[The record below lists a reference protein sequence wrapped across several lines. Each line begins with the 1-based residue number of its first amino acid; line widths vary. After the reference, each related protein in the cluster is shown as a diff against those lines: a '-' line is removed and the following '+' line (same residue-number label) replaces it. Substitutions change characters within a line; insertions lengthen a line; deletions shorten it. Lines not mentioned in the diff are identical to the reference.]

1 MQLNANSHTFW
12 FTHKVNRYE
21 TVKISPGKTTLKKTS
36 EIVMLDWDNCTLDVV
51 GRLPDGKTRIVFRSK
66 SKKISK
72 YMGDKPVGIRYMLG
86 VDITKASLPK
96 IEQYE
101 LSEDNSKVR
110 DNFDVGKG
118 QTNNNQRVV
127 FQLDDRYWIWDWY
140 DGQESIENTEIY
152 RIYQLVS
159 SQIESSKPFT
169 RGLFNIELENEIEE
183 AKTKKSP
190 IIPLIYQPAMDSLK
204 NYVRE
209 VHCAMI
215 EPNIIEVSII
225 FNNEQLRK
233 FKIANNFYEKFRL
246 LKYGRTSDIET
257 FRISNDGSNLKDN
270 DKNYYTFENIYSDKY
285 GIEYDTIHHD
295 PKIAPPREIKYM
307 SKKFFN
313 PIVFINTS
321 NHAMS
326 ESDNNHD
333 LWKWE
338 YIPFTKDSPIKF
350 GTKSRSEIDR
360 AFTSILLKIA
370 TLFTR

>member
-1 MQLNANSHTFW
+1 MQLHTNNYKFW

-21 TVKISPGKTTLKKTS
+21 TMEISPGKKTLKKTP
-36 EIVMLDWDNCTLDVV
+36 EIVKLDWDNCILDVV
-51 GRLPDGKTRIVFRSK
+51 GRLPNGKTRIVFRSK

-96 IEQYE
+96 IEPYE

-110 DNFDVGKG
+110 GNFDARKG
-118 QTNNNQRVV
+118 QTNSNQRAV
-127 FQLDDRYWIWDWY
+127 FQLDDKYWVWNWH
-140 DGQESIENTEIY
+140 DGKDDIEKSEIY

-169 RGLFNIELENEIEE
+169 RGLFSIDMENEIEE
-183 AKTKKSP
+183 AKTEKSP
-190 IIPLIYQPAMDSLK
+190 IIPIIYQPAMDSLK

-209 VHCAMI
+209 VHCALI
-215 EPNIIEVSII
+215 KPNIIEVSII

-233 FKIANNFYEKFRL
+233 FKIANNLYEKFRL
-246 LKYGRTSDIET
+246 LRYGRTFDIET
-257 FRISNDGSNLKDN
+257 FRICNDDINLKDT
-270 DKNYYTFENIYSDKY
+270 DKNYFIFENIYSDKY

-295 PKIAPPREIKYM
+295 PKVAPHREIKYM
-307 SKKFFN
+307 SKNFLN

-326 ESDNNHD
+326 ASDNNHD

-338 YIPFTKDSPIKF
+338 YIPFTKDSPLKF
-350 GTKSRSEIDR
+350 GTKPRSEIDR
-360 AFTSILLKIA
+360 AFTSIFSKIA
-370 TLFTR
+370 ALFTK